1 MSFDI
6 LLPLIAFHHHSVF
19 GRRRIMFIGETGAGK
34 STTGNRV
41 VSWYSKQRQPFATGD
56 GMDSVTRSISC
67 IETDLVEVCDSPGF
81 GDDRTKESDVASWLL
96 DELARRP
103 THGLVYV
110 HNARHPRMTR
120 GVKRALK
127 FALSKLVD
135 ENLGARLL
143 VAVTRSTGSRLF
155 ATNLAAALCQRFDTF
170 CATKPIVVFVG
181 TRNPLLDLP
190 TLTPLRFRAKFHAW
204 LLELNT
210 TAPIRFATIDDTAVR
225 NETSLLACKAAFERC
240 STELASCPR
249 LFMPDTRL

>member
-1 MSFDI
+1 MSFVLF
-6 LLPLIAFHHHSVF
+6 LLTAFHHHGVF
-19 GRRRIMFIGETGAGK
+19 GQRRIMLVGETGAGK
-34 STTGNRV
+34 STTGNRI

-56 GMDSVTRSISC
+56 GMDSVTRNISC
-67 IETDLVEVCDSPGF
+67 IETGVVEVCDSAGF
-81 GDDRTKESDVASWLL
+81 GDDRTKESDVSSWLL
-96 DELARRP
+96 DELAQRP

-127 FALSKLVD
+127 FVLSNLVD

-143 VAVTRSTGSRLF
+143 VAVTRSTASRLF
-155 ATNLAAALCQRFDTF
+155 ATNLAAALCQRFATF
-170 CATKPIVVFVG
+170 CTTKPIVAFVG

-210 TAPIRFATIDDTAVR
+210 TAPIRFATGTKTAR
-225 NETSLLACKAAFERC
+225 NEASLPDCKAAFDRC
-240 STELASCPR
+240 SIELAACPR
-249 LFMPDTRL
+249 LLMPENRS